1 MSESALR
8 CLVISDGRRGIENQ
22 AMGLAEA
29 AARLRSM
36 RIATHHISHS
46 KTFAALPAT
55 MQFAMRQTLKGY
67 ELSGVTADIAIG
79 CGRQAIAPLRAL
91 KRKYEGTIF
100 TVYVQDPGT
109 DIAEFDLVVA
119 PEHDKLSGPNVETMI
134 GSPNRVTEEGILVDT
149 LNFSQTLLEFP
160 MPRAAM
166 LIGGDS
172 KTRRLTKAIHAKHI
186 ETARDLL
193 EKGFSLLITP
203 SRRTPAFALKAYQ
216 RLESDYDNVWFHEG
230 GDNPY
235 FAFLGGA
242 EYIFVTEEST
252 NMLTEACATG
262 KPVFRLPMEGNAG
275 KFDHL
280 YKALEARCGVSHYD
294 GDLDK
299 PDYPPLR
306 ETERIAEQF
315 WAHYDARTAVMN

>member
-1 MSESALR
+1 MSESVLR

-29 AARLRSM
+29 AARLRSL
-36 RIATHHISHS
+36 RIATHHISHG

-67 ELSGVTADIAIG
+67 DLSGVTADIAIG

-91 KRKYEGTIF
+91 KRKYEDAIF
-100 TVYVQDPGT
+100 TVYVQDPGSGVG
-109 DIAEFDLVVA
+109 EFDLVVA

-149 LNFSQTLLEFP
+149 LNFSQTLSEFP

-172 KTRRLTKAIHAKHI
+172 KAHRLSKTAHAKHI
-186 ETARDLL
+186 ETAKDML

-203 SRRTPAFALKAYQ
+203 SRRTPSFAIKEYQ

-242 EYIFVTEEST
+242 DYIFVTEEST

-262 KPVFRLPMEGNAG
+262 KPVFRLPMDGDAG
-275 KFDHL
+275 KFEML
-280 YKALEARCGVSHYD
+280 FKSLKTRCGVTHYD

-299 PDYPPLR
+299 PDYAPLR
-306 ETERIAEQF
+306 ETTRIAELF
-315 WAHYDARTAVMN
+315 WAHYDARNAVMN

>member
-1 MSESALR
+1 MHEKPLR

-29 AARLRSM
+29 AARSRAL

-67 ELSGVTADIAIG
+67 DLSGVTADIAIG

-91 KRKYEGTIF
+91 KRTYADAIF

-109 DIAEFDLVVA
+109 DIDQFDLIIA
-119 PEHDKLSGPNVETMI
+119 PEHDNLSGPNVEVMI

-149 LNFSQTLLEFP
+149 LNFSQTLTDFP

-172 KTRRLTKAIHAKHI
+172 KTRRLTKAVHAEHI
-186 ETARDLL
+186 QIAKDMLD
-193 EKGFSLLITP
+193 KGFSLLITP
-203 SRRTPAFALKAYQ
+203 SRRTPAFALKEYQ

-242 EYIFVTEEST
+242 DYIFATEEST

-262 KPVFRLPMEGNAG
+262 KPVFRLPMDGDAG
-275 KFDHL
+275 KFEQL
-280 YKALEARCGVSHYD
+280 YTSLNTRCGVAPYD

-299 PDYPPLR
+299 PDYAPLA
-306 ETERIAEQF
+306 ETARIAERF
-315 WAHYDARTAVMN
+315 WAHYDARGAVMN